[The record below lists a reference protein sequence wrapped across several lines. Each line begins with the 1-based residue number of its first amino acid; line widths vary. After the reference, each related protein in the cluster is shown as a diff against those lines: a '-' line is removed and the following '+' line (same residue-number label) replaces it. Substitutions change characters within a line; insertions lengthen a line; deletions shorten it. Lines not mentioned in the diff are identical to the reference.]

1 MIFIGLGSLGLG
13 PKPSIVSVICQPN
26 IMHRGAITHIV
37 IIYGYRQTE
46 DSGSERFTWGL
57 ETNCIRQLERKLVQ
71 IILQDLQP

>member
-1 MIFIGLGSLGLG
+1 
-13 PKPSIVSVICQPN
+13 
-26 IMHRGAITHIV
+26 MHRGAITHIV